1 MKITAAE
8 SRRAIQAIH
17 LAIQK
22 RRRDRF
28 VFIGGGLVPLLITDP
43 AASPAR
49 PTKDVDVVFSVATLG
64 EYSYIRQDLL
74 NSGFEDDITL
84 DKPACALFFQGWRVD
99 FLCSSP
105 GIIDAGNR
113 WFEAV
118 LQDPVEHD
126 LDGVPIWRASTPSW
140 IATKL
145 EAWRN
150 RGRLSNGAPDYYH
163 QDIEDIIAVVDGR
176 PECIEEIADSIE
188 AVGRFLTETIS
199 LLLASEDFL
208 SALPGHT
215 GGHERAKVVL
225 KRFEAILD
233 QRQAYP

>member
-1 MKITAAE
+1 M
-8 SRRAIQAIH
+8 
-17 LAIQK
+17 
-22 RRRDRF
+22 
-28 VFIGGGLVPLLITDP
+28 
-43 AASPAR
+43 
-49 PTKDVDVVFSVATLG
+49 
-64 EYSYIRQDLL
+64 
-74 NSGFEDDITL
+74 
-84 DKPACALFFQGWRVD
+84 
-99 FLCSSP
+99 
-105 GIIDAGNR
+105 
-113 WFEAV
+113 
-118 LQDPVEHD
+118 EHD

-150 RGRLSNGAPDYYH
+150 RGRLANGAPDYYH

-176 PECIEEIADSIE
+176 PECIEEIAISTD

-215 GGHERAKVVL
+215 GGHERAKIVL